1 MSERPTPRWSAPCKT
16 QISRRDFLKVGVAA
30 GGGLLLEFAIPSARG
45 AKVGV
50 LGHPAF
56 FPNAVFRIDRAGGVT
71 LTMPQV
77 EMGQGV
83 YTSMAMIL
91 AEELDVRLESV
102 RLEAAPPNDA
112 LYANPILG
120 FQVTGGSTTI
130 RGFWIPL
137 RRAGASAR
145 AMLVA
150 AAAPGWNVDPAA
162 CSTNAGEVIHA
173 ASGRRLPY
181 GSLVDRAPLLK
192 PTENPRLKTLKEFR
206 VIGRGAPRLAPAVGV
221 GNIGGQA
228 SARQPTKP
236 ISKNGILG
244 FRLPT
249 LLELR
254 YVYDP
259 GDI

>member
-1 MSERPTPRWSAPCKT
+1 MTIQALSAL
-16 QISRRDFLKVGVAA
+16 SRRTVLQTAAAA
-30 GGGLLLEFAIPSARG
+30 GGGFLLGFHIPVAQAEVSNTAFGVTPDAAPFA
-45 AKVGV
+45 
-50 LGHPAF
+50 
-56 FPNAVFRIDRAGGVT
+56 PNAFIRIDRDGKVT

-102 RLEAAPPNDA
+102 TLEAAPPNDA

-145 AMLVA
+145 AMLIA

-181 GSLVDRAPLLK
+181 GSLV
-192 PTENPRLKTLKEFR
+192 
-206 VIGRGAPRLAPAVGV
+206 
-221 GNIGGQA
+221 
-228 SARQPTKP
+228 
-236 ISKNGILG
+236 
-244 FRLPT
+244 
-249 LLELR
+249 
-254 YVYDP
+254 
-259 GDI
+259 